1 MMLLLMM
8 AMVMCF
14 PRGMLAQPEA
24 GEMQGP
30 IVGEKP
36 EAEEMQ
42 GPIVGEKPEAEEMQ
56 GPIVGK
62 KPEAGEMQ
70 DHIVGEKP
78 ANNSGGW
85 NRKERIFS
93 LFNIVQF
100 PNFACNSLDTVF
112 PVGTCFTTS
121 ECTSKGGTTSGSCA
135 AGFGVCCLFKSSTCG
150 STFSNNL
157 TYITNPGFPAT
168 FNTAGTCTFTVNKCQ
183 ADICQLRLDFL
194 TAVQGVSA
202 NTQGC
207 CGAGCPTAADSLTV
221 TGQTGV
227 NPPVICGTNTG
238 EHMYVEVGSLAA
250 DSVSLAF
257 SVAGTTNDQWNIRVS
272 QIPCSANY
280 RAPTNC
286 VKYFTGSSG
295 TVTSYGFT
303 GNTLLQSQ
311 NYDSCIRQEAGFCSI
326 QWDESTVTAPADP
339 FDLTGAQAAGA
350 AENIICANS
359 FVHIPNGFIAPAA
372 VTTAAGNLAAA
383 VPPLTVFPSP
393 ALFLCGEVFG
403 LFEAGAA
410 AGTGVTASSVT
421 TSTLPFSLSTFTTGP
436 LVALNDQGG
445 NAAQGYSLGYTQQ
458 AC

>member
-1 MMLLLMM
+1 MMLLLLL

-36 EAEEMQ
+36 EAGEMQGPIVDEKPEAGEMQ
-42 GPIVGEKPEAEEMQ
+42 GPIVGEKP
-56 GPIVGK
+56 K
-62 KPEAGEMQ
+62 AGEMQ
-70 DHIVGEKP
+70 GHIVGEKP
-78 ANNSGGW
+78 ANNSAGW

-100 PNFACNSLDTVF
+100 PNLACNSLDTVF

-150 STFSNNL
+150 GTFSNNM

-194 TAVQGVSA
+194 TSVQGVSA

-207 CGAGCPTAADSLTV
+207 CGAGCTTAADSLTV

-359 FVHIPNGFIAPAA
+359 FIHIPNGFIAPAA
-372 VTTAAGNLAAA
+372 VTTAAGNTDGAAT
-383 VPPLTVFPSP
+383 PVFPSP
-393 ALFLCGEVFG
+393 ALEFCGEVLG

-410 AGTGVTASSVT
+410 GVIGVTASSVT
-421 TSTLPFSLSTFTTGP
+421 TSTLPFSLSTFTTA
-436 LVALNDQGG
+436 VALNDQGG
-445 NAAQGYSLGYTQQ
+445 NAAQGYSLDYTQQ